1 MLQIFRCFM
10 FSSFQVLEVSKMAIK
25 IFENIFERVLKLKIN
40 SDERKGCKEMC
51 VEIWK
56 ERA

>member
-1 MLQIFRCFM
+1 
-10 FSSFQVLEVSKMAIK
+10 MAIK